1 MNPSEQARRL
11 MEIERRQSRLELKLL
26 QIAAQN
32 EKIITSLTK
41 LGGGLTSNV
50 VVKN

>member
-11 MEIERRQSRLELKLL
+11 MEVERRQSRLELKLVA
-26 QIAAQN
+26 IAAQN
-32 EKIITSLTK
+32 EKIIAALTK